1 MTMPSETV
9 SILLRTRDRPAF
21 LPRAL
26 DDVLAQTFQDWR
38 LIVIAD
44 GGDPTPVDCALRAR
58 EDSFSGRVVVLRHPT
73 PRGHGDAL
81 NAGLEVAAGRYFTVH
96 DDDDTWHPDFLAL
109 TVAFLS
115 QTAHG
120 KLAGVATNCA
130 LTRERI
136 QDGAIVE
143 VERLPWPLFETEID
157 IGNMLIRN
165 RIPPISML
173 LRREIADRAGR
184 YDGALSALEDWD
196 FYLRILMYADI
207 GTIDRILAF
216 YHVRS
221 EISGT
226 SDDNTVV
233 AGADRH
239 GSQAAMLRNRAIRR
253 AMREDPASLGVLQPL
268 LQRLDAQN
276 RMLTEMRRDV
286 DNRLAHLEA
295 LMSLVHLTAA
305 WHHKMLAPVQRL
317 WSAAGRISSLLR
329 RGKRAGSG

>member
-1 MTMPSETV
+1 MTISPETV
-9 SILLRTRDRPAF
+9 SILLRTRDRPALF
-21 LPRAL
+21 PRAL

-38 LIVIAD
+38 LIVIND
-44 GGDPTPVDCALRAR
+44 GGDPTPVDRAVRAR
-58 EDSFSGRVVVLRHPT
+58 EDSFSGRVVVLRHTT
-73 PRGHGDAL
+73 PRGHGEAL
-81 NAGLEVAAGRYFTVH
+81 NAGLEVAAGRYFAVH

-115 QTAHG
+115 EAAHG

-130 LTRERI
+130 LARERI
-136 QDGAIVE
+136 LDGTIIE
-143 VERLPWPLFETEID
+143 SERIPWPLFETAID
-157 IGNMLIRN
+157 LANMLIRN

-184 YDGALSALEDWD
+184 YDGELSALEDWD

-226 SDDNTVV
+226 SNDNTVI

-239 GSQAAMLRNRAIRR
+239 EAQAALLRNRAIRR

-276 RMLTEMRRDV
+276 RLLTEMRRDV

-295 LMSLVHLTAA
+295 SMTLVHLTAA
-305 WHHKMLAPVQRL
+305 WHYKMLAPVQRL
-317 WSAAGRISSLLR
+317 WSAAGRLSSFLR
-329 RGKRAGSG
+329 RGQRTGPG